1 MVLSAALYP
10 PRSASL
16 NRQQFFHNSSSSME
30 SRHQKSAFILH
41 FLCSIRRNNIYLKG
55 KIIFYS
61 FVNYAGKIDNTF
73 IISDYTTFNK
83 VQINGI
89 KKFVKLNM
97 ELHITTMSYKIQLL
111 SNSKSSLIIP
121 VYNF

>member
-1 MVLSAALYP
+1 
-10 PRSASL
+10 
-16 NRQQFFHNSSSSME
+16 
-30 SRHQKSAFILH
+30 
-41 FLCSIRRNNIYLKG
+41 
-55 KIIFYS
+55 S

-73 IISDYTTFNK
+73 IICDYTTFNI

-111 SNSKSSLIIP
+111 SNSKSSLLIP